1 MKLEEFARESRAT
14 HKGDKSGVP
23 IVGLEHLIPQE
34 IKFSGYDVDTE
45 NTFTKTFKKGQI
57 LFGRRRA
64 YLKKAAIADFDGICS
79 GDITVI
85 EAIPGKVDPLLLPFI
100 IQNDKFFDYAVSRSA
115 GGLSPRVKW
124 EHLKD
129 YEFDLPPIEEQ
140 RILADKLWAAY
151 RLKESYK
158 KLLTA
163 TQEMV
168 KSQFIEMYY
177 NTHNKQTLESV
188 CPIMNKGITPKY
200 VESSSVLV
208 INQACIHWDGQRLGN
223 IKYHNEEIPV
233 RKRIL
238 ESGDVLLNAT
248 GNGTLGRCCVFICP
262 SDNNTYINDGHV
274 IALSTDRAV
283 ILPEVLNTYLSL
295 NDTQAEIY
303 RQYVTGS
310 TNQVDIVFSDIK
322 KMKVPVPSMDEQIL
336 FVEVLTQADKSEF
349 VGCKSQFIEIFYGM
363 ETTPVKDYIDD
374 SFPGEWGTEDKD
386 GNGVKVIRT
395 TNFTNSGKL
404 NLADVV
410 TRSIEDRKV
419 VRKQIKKYDT
429 ILERSGGTADNPV
442 GRVVLF
448 EEDNLF
454 LCNNFTQVLRF
465 KDVDPRF
472 AFYALYYFY
481 QTNRTAIRSM
491 GSKTTGI
498 QNLNMSKYLEIGIPN
513 ASDEDQKA
521 FVTIAEQAD
530 KSEFV
535 GCKSQFIEMFGDT
548 HMRSDHSRQW
558 KEVVEIIN
566 GKDYKSIQVEDG
578 GYPVY
583 GTGGEMARASDY
595 LSPANSILLGRKGTI
610 DKPLLIREKYWNVD
624 TAFGAVP
631 DEKVL
636 HYVYFYWHCKT
647 IDFNVL
653 NKGTTLPSTT
663 KVDLLNLWI
672 KIPSMEEQTRFG
684 SIVEQ
689 ADKSE
694 YYN

>member
-168 KSQFIEMYY
+168 
-177 NTHNKQTLESV
+177 
-188 CPIMNKGITPKY
+188 
-200 VESSSVLV
+200 
-208 INQACIHWDGQRLGN
+208 
-223 IKYHNEEIPV
+223 
-233 RKRIL
+233 
-238 ESGDVLLNAT
+238 
-248 GNGTLGRCCVFICP
+248 
-262 SDNNTYINDGHV
+262 
-274 IALSTDRAV
+274 
-283 ILPEVLNTYLSL
+283 
-295 NDTQAEIY
+295 
-303 RQYVTGS
+303 
-310 TNQVDIVFSDIK
+310 
-322 KMKVPVPSMDEQIL
+322 
-336 FVEVLTQADKSEF
+336 
-349 VGCKSQFIEIFYGM
+349 KSQFIEIFYGM

-535 GCKSQFIEMFGDT
+535 GCKSQFIEMFGNQNTNDKGWTESLVKDEFKLSMGKTPARNNPECWDNGTHKWVSISDMSSYTRYTGDT
-548 HMRSDHSRQW
+548 S
-558 KEVVEIIN
+558 EYIT
-566 GKDYKSIQVEDG
+566 DYAIADSGIKAV
-578 GYPVY
+578 P
-583 GTGGEMARASDY
+583 
-595 LSPANSILLGRKGTI
+595 KGTI
-610 DKPLLIREKYWNVD
+610 IMSFKLSIGR
-624 TAFGAVP
+624 TAITSEDLYTNEAIMAFAGF
-631 DEKVL
+631 DEKK
-636 HYVYFYWHCKT
+636 FN
-647 IDFNVL
+647 IDFLHFLIANKNWLLGAKQAVKGQTL
-653 NKGTTLPSTT
+653 NKESIG
-663 KVDLLNLWI
+663 NA
-672 KIPSMEEQTRFG
+672 KIIIPPIEAQEEFA
-684 SIVEQ
+684 SIYNQ

-694 YYN
+694 FELRKSIDAIDQVIKSLINN

>member
-1 MKLEEFARESRAT
+1 M
-14 HKGDKSGVP
+14 
-23 IVGLEHLIPQE
+23 
-34 IKFSGYDVDTE
+34 
-45 NTFTKTFKKGQI
+45 
-57 LFGRRRA
+57 
-64 YLKKAAIADFDGICS
+64 
-79 GDITVI
+79 
-85 EAIPGKVDPLLLPFI
+85 
-100 IQNDKFFDYAVSRSA
+100 
-115 GGLSPRVKW
+115 
-124 EHLKD
+124 
-129 YEFDLPPIEEQ
+129 
-140 RILADKLWAAY
+140 
-151 RLKESYK
+151 
-158 KLLTA
+158 
-163 TQEMV
+163 
-168 KSQFIEMYY
+168 
-177 NTHNKQTLESV
+177 
-188 CPIMNKGITPKY
+188 
-200 VESSSVLV
+200 
-208 INQACIHWDGQRLGN
+208 
-223 IKYHNEEIPV
+223 
-233 RKRIL
+233 
-238 ESGDVLLNAT
+238 
-248 GNGTLGRCCVFICP
+248 
-262 SDNNTYINDGHV
+262 
-274 IALSTDRAV
+274 
-283 ILPEVLNTYLSL
+283 
-295 NDTQAEIY
+295 
-303 RQYVTGS
+303 
-310 TNQVDIVFSDIK
+310 
-322 KMKVPVPSMDEQIL
+322 
-336 FVEVLTQADKSEF
+336 
-349 VGCKSQFIEIFYGM
+349 SQFIEIFYGM

-535 GCKSQFIEMFGDT
+535 GCKSQFIEMYYNTHNKQTLESVCPIMNKGITPKYVESSSVLVINQACIHWDGQRLGNIKYHNEEIPVRKRILESGDVLLNATGNGTLGRCCVFICPSDNNTYINDGHVIALSTDRAVILPEVLNTYLSLNDTQAEIYRQYVTGSTNQVDIVFSDIKKMKVPVPSMDEQILFVEVLTQADKSEFVGCKSQFIEMFGDT

-694 YYN
+694 FELRKSIEAIDQVIKSLINN

>member
-1 MKLEEFARESRAT
+1 MSMKLEEFARESRAT

-168 KSQFIEMYY
+168 KSQFIEM
-177 NTHNKQTLESV
+177 
-188 CPIMNKGITPKY
+188 
-200 VESSSVLV
+200 
-208 INQACIHWDGQRLGN
+208 
-223 IKYHNEEIPV
+223 
-233 RKRIL
+233 
-238 ESGDVLLNAT
+238 
-248 GNGTLGRCCVFICP
+248 
-262 SDNNTYINDGHV
+262 
-274 IALSTDRAV
+274 
-283 ILPEVLNTYLSL
+283 
-295 NDTQAEIY
+295 
-303 RQYVTGS
+303 
-310 TNQVDIVFSDIK
+310 
-322 KMKVPVPSMDEQIL
+322 
-336 FVEVLTQADKSEF
+336 
-349 VGCKSQFIEIFYGM
+349 
-363 ETTPVKDYIDD
+363 
-374 SFPGEWGTEDKD
+374 
-386 GNGVKVIRT
+386 
-395 TNFTNSGKL
+395 
-404 NLADVV
+404 
-410 TRSIEDRKV
+410 
-419 VRKQIKKYDT
+419 
-429 ILERSGGTADNPV
+429 
-442 GRVVLF
+442 
-448 EEDNLF
+448 
-454 LCNNFTQVLRF
+454 
-465 KDVDPRF
+465 
-472 AFYALYYFY
+472 
-481 QTNRTAIRSM
+481 
-491 GSKTTGI
+491 
-498 QNLNMSKYLEIGIPN
+498 
-513 ASDEDQKA
+513 
-521 FVTIAEQAD
+521 
-530 KSEFV
+530 
-535 GCKSQFIEMFGDT
+535 FGDT

-689 ADKSE
+689 ADKSSRVMTVVRMWKFGLRE
-694 YYN
+694 ICKNY

>member
-1 MKLEEFARESRAT
+1 MSQFIEIFYGMETTPVKDYIDDSFPGEWGTEDKDGNGVKVIRTTNFTNSGKLNLADVVTRSIEDRKVVRKQIKKYDTILERSGGTADNPVGRVVLFEEDNLFLCNNFTQVLRFKDVDPRFAFYALYYFYQTNRTAIRSMGSKTTGIQNLNMSKYLEIGIPNASDEDQKAFVT
-14 HKGDKSGVP
+14 IAEQADKSEF
-23 IVGLEHLIPQE
+23 VG
-34 IKFSGYDVDTE
+34 
-45 NTFTKTFKKGQI
+45 
-57 LFGRRRA
+57 
-64 YLKKAAIADFDGICS
+64 C
-79 GDITVI
+79 
-85 EAIPGKVDPLLLPFI
+85 
-100 IQNDKFFDYAVSRSA
+100 
-115 GGLSPRVKW
+115 
-124 EHLKD
+124 
-129 YEFDLPPIEEQ
+129 
-140 RILADKLWAAY
+140 
-151 RLKESYK
+151 
-158 KLLTA
+158 
-163 TQEMV
+163 
-168 KSQFIEMYY
+168 KSQFIEMFGD
-177 NTHNKQTLESV
+177 THMRSDHSRQWKEVVEIINGKDYKSIQVEDGGYPVYGTGGEMARASDYLSPANSILLGRKGTIDKPLLIREKYWNV
-188 CPIMNKGITPKY
+188 DTAFGAVPDEKVLHYVYFYWHCKTIDFNVLNKGTTLPSTTK
-200 VESSSVLV
+200 V
-208 INQACIHWDGQRLGN
+208 D
-223 IKYHNEEIPV
+223 
-233 RKRIL
+233 
-238 ESGDVLLNAT
+238 LLN
-248 GNGTLGRCCVFICP
+248 LW
-262 SDNNTYINDGHV
+262 
-274 IALSTDRAV
+274 
-283 ILPEVLNTYLSL
+283 
-295 NDTQAEIY
+295 
-303 RQYVTGS
+303 
-310 TNQVDIVFSDIK
+310 IK
-322 KMKVPVPSMDEQIL
+322 IPSMEEQTRFGSI
-336 FVEVLTQADKSEF
+336 VEQADKSEF

>member
-1 MKLEEFARESRAT
+1 MSMKLEEFARESRAT
-14 HKGDKSGVP
+14 HKGDKSGIP

-168 KSQFIEMYY
+168 
-177 NTHNKQTLESV
+177 
-188 CPIMNKGITPKY
+188 
-200 VESSSVLV
+200 
-208 INQACIHWDGQRLGN
+208 
-223 IKYHNEEIPV
+223 
-233 RKRIL
+233 
-238 ESGDVLLNAT
+238 
-248 GNGTLGRCCVFICP
+248 
-262 SDNNTYINDGHV
+262 
-274 IALSTDRAV
+274 
-283 ILPEVLNTYLSL
+283 
-295 NDTQAEIY
+295 
-303 RQYVTGS
+303 
-310 TNQVDIVFSDIK
+310 
-322 KMKVPVPSMDEQIL
+322 
-336 FVEVLTQADKSEF
+336 
-349 VGCKSQFIEIFYGM
+349 
-363 ETTPVKDYIDD
+363 
-374 SFPGEWGTEDKD
+374 
-386 GNGVKVIRT
+386 
-395 TNFTNSGKL
+395 
-404 NLADVV
+404 
-410 TRSIEDRKV
+410 
-419 VRKQIKKYDT
+419 
-429 ILERSGGTADNPV
+429 
-442 GRVVLF
+442 
-448 EEDNLF
+448 
-454 LCNNFTQVLRF
+454 
-465 KDVDPRF
+465 
-472 AFYALYYFY
+472 
-481 QTNRTAIRSM
+481 
-491 GSKTTGI
+491 
-498 QNLNMSKYLEIGIPN
+498 
-513 ASDEDQKA
+513 
-521 FVTIAEQAD
+521 
-530 KSEFV
+530 
-535 GCKSQFIEMFGDT
+535 KSQFIEMFGDT

-694 YYN
+694 FELRKSIEAIDQVIKSLINN

>member
-168 KSQFIEMYY
+168 KSQFIEM
-177 NTHNKQTLESV
+177 
-188 CPIMNKGITPKY
+188 
-200 VESSSVLV
+200 
-208 INQACIHWDGQRLGN
+208 
-223 IKYHNEEIPV
+223 
-233 RKRIL
+233 
-238 ESGDVLLNAT
+238 
-248 GNGTLGRCCVFICP
+248 
-262 SDNNTYINDGHV
+262 
-274 IALSTDRAV
+274 
-283 ILPEVLNTYLSL
+283 
-295 NDTQAEIY
+295 
-303 RQYVTGS
+303 
-310 TNQVDIVFSDIK
+310 
-322 KMKVPVPSMDEQIL
+322 
-336 FVEVLTQADKSEF
+336 
-349 VGCKSQFIEIFYGM
+349 
-363 ETTPVKDYIDD
+363 
-374 SFPGEWGTEDKD
+374 
-386 GNGVKVIRT
+386 
-395 TNFTNSGKL
+395 
-404 NLADVV
+404 
-410 TRSIEDRKV
+410 
-419 VRKQIKKYDT
+419 
-429 ILERSGGTADNPV
+429 
-442 GRVVLF
+442 
-448 EEDNLF
+448 
-454 LCNNFTQVLRF
+454 
-465 KDVDPRF
+465 
-472 AFYALYYFY
+472 
-481 QTNRTAIRSM
+481 
-491 GSKTTGI
+491 
-498 QNLNMSKYLEIGIPN
+498 
-513 ASDEDQKA
+513 
-521 FVTIAEQAD
+521 
-530 KSEFV
+530 
-535 GCKSQFIEMFGDT
+535 FGDT

-694 YYN
+694 FVGCKSQFFEMFEGDEYPLIKLGDYTDLTWGDTNTTK

>member
-1 MKLEEFARESRAT
+1 MMR
-14 HKGDKSGVP
+14 
-23 IVGLEHLIPQE
+23 
-34 IKFSGYDVDTE
+34 
-45 NTFTKTFKKGQI
+45 
-57 LFGRRRA
+57 
-64 YLKKAAIADFDGICS
+64 
-79 GDITVI
+79 
-85 EAIPGKVDPLLLPFI
+85 
-100 IQNDKFFDYAVSRSA
+100 
-115 GGLSPRVKW
+115 
-124 EHLKD
+124 
-129 YEFDLPPIEEQ
+129 
-140 RILADKLWAAY
+140 
-151 RLKESYK
+151 
-158 KLLTA
+158 
-163 TQEMV
+163 
-168 KSQFIEMYY
+168 QFIEMYY

-349 VGCKSQFIEIFYGM
+349 VGCKSQFIE
-363 ETTPVKDYIDD
+363 
-374 SFPGEWGTEDKD
+374 
-386 GNGVKVIRT
+386 
-395 TNFTNSGKL
+395 
-404 NLADVV
+404 
-410 TRSIEDRKV
+410 
-419 VRKQIKKYDT
+419 
-429 ILERSGGTADNPV
+429 
-442 GRVVLF
+442 
-448 EEDNLF
+448 
-454 LCNNFTQVLRF
+454 
-465 KDVDPRF
+465 
-472 AFYALYYFY
+472 
-481 QTNRTAIRSM
+481 
-491 GSKTTGI
+491 
-498 QNLNMSKYLEIGIPN
+498 
-513 ASDEDQKA
+513 
-521 FVTIAEQAD
+521 
-530 KSEFV
+530 
-535 GCKSQFIEMFGDT
+535 MFGDT